1 MVRRRAPQVAR
12 MRTSVLDDERTWT
25 RYKAQVRAKNMALE
39 SNCAYCKQPRR
50 ETIVTNKFNKLGAR
64 AGSGKS
70 VRRHYMWQAT
80 GYILIIATFF
90 CMLISRIATTQRT
103 NRLFSYLAMGLLTAV
118 LVLTVRPGYV
128 EPASAL
134 LVLPAAV
141 LSDIVA
147 RLFLKRRTLP
157 PRVRVKGLSRIS
169 GVFIIVLLLFIPL
182 LLFLS
187 VVEASRF
194 AAMTPNPIL
203 LLLVSTVAYLVLLL
217 FQKTEI
223 CGNGIWFD
231 GTLHPWDAYESFSWT
246 SGGVVELRPSSR
258 SRLSPSSSMRLT
270 ASPENVE
277 AAKRLV
283 EANLPNPKSATVSA

>member
-1 MVRRRAPQVAR
+1 
-12 MRTSVLDDERTWT
+12 
-25 RYKAQVRAKNMALE
+25 
-39 SNCAYCKQPRR
+39 
-50 ETIVTNKFNKLGAR
+50 
-64 AGSGKS
+64 
-70 VRRHYMWQAT
+70 MWQTT

-90 CMLISRIATTQRT
+90 SMLFSRIATTPRT

-147 RLFLKRRTLP
+147 RLFLKRTTLP
-157 PRVRVKGLSRIS
+157 PRVRVKGVSRSS
-169 GVFIIVLLLFIPL
+169 GAFMIVLLLFIPL

-194 AAMTPNPIL
+194 ADMTPNPIL
-203 LLLVSTVAYLVLLL
+203 LLLASAIAYLVFLL

-223 CGNGIWFD
+223 CGNGIWLD
-231 GTLHPWDAYESFSWT
+231 GTLRPWDAYESYSWT
-246 SGGVVELRPSSR
+246 EAGLIELKPSSR
-258 SRLSPSSSMRLT
+258 SWLSPSRSMRLE
-270 ASPENVE
+270 APPESLE
-277 AAKRLV
+277 AAKQLL
-283 EANLPNPKSATVSA
+283 ETNLSNSKRESSA